1 MKSKFLLSLFFLVT
15 SFTLLHSQTLKGI
28 ITETPLKGVGDETEL
43 SKKAS
48 KPMTFSYSYSQNKSI
63 QNLISIE
70 KSSIDTTYIEK
81 YGNKYQTTST
91 VNRSSSITYY
101 KNFDLKK
108 YKVLFTRN
116 EKNTNVI
123 ETLPSFN
130 WKLINENRIIN
141 GYPCKKAT
149 TKNTSFNSNQS
160 IIAWYTDQIPVNDGP
175 MHYNGLPG
183 FIIQIEIDDNTL
195 LTFDKLV
202 FSKENTQI
210 DVPNNSAPELSYSD
224 YLKQN
229 SH

>member
-1 MKSKFLLSLFFLVT
+1 MKKKVLLTLFFLIT
-15 SFTLLHSQTLKGI
+15 ITHLHSQTLKGI
-28 ITETPLKGVGDETEL
+28 LTNIQLQGVGDETVL

-48 KPMTFSYSYSQNKSI
+48 KPMTYSYTNSQNKSI

-91 VNRSSSITYY
+91 VNRPSSITSY
-101 KNFDLKK
+101 KDFEEKK
-108 YKVLFTRN
+108 YKIISTMN
-116 EKNTNVI
+116 DKDTNI
-123 ETLPSFN
+123 KEALPTFN
-130 WKLINENRIIN
+130 WKLVNESQTIN
-141 GYPCKKAT
+141 GYACKKAT
-149 TKNTSFNSNQS
+149 TTNTTFNSNQS
-160 IIAWYTDQIPVNDGP
+160 IVAWYCESIPLNDGP
-175 MHYNGLPG
+175 GQYWGLPG
-183 FIIQIEIDDNTL
+183 FIIQIEINKNAI

-210 DVPNNSAPELSYSD
+210 NVPNNSAPELSYSD

>member
-1 MKSKFLLSLFFLVT
+1 M
-15 SFTLLHSQTLKGI
+15 
-28 ITETPLKGVGDETEL
+28 